1 MKRFALIALF
11 FTALSVYGQA
21 NRSIPLDSAIEEA
34 AKDMDMRITAKS
46 KIALISFNAPSA
58 LFSDYVLDELTAN
71 LVNSGHL
78 IVVDRKEID
87 LIRGELNFQYSGDV
101 DDNSMQELGRV
112 LGAQSIVSGSLTDI
126 GGVYRI
132 VIRVLNVQ
140 TAAVEVQYRTN
151 IVNDNKVR
159 ALLGETVAKPPRKPL
174 FGGGAEKPPKP
185 PKPPKPEKPPKPPRE
200 PSTIA
205 GKIGTGA
212 LNIVLGLGS
221 YIEGDIAGG
230 LTLTAGYAVAAGLVV
245 IEVTAL
251 DWDSPMVGVP
261 ITAGVSLAG
270 LTLVYGFVRPFIYNR
285 SPQTAYILDNTQS
298 GMVTVPDR
306 FGNDALALR
315 LTYSIK
321 F

>member
-1 MKRFALIALF
+1 MKIRLIAAVFLLA
-11 FTALSVYGQA
+11 ALSVYGQS
-21 NRSIPLDSAIEEA
+21 NRPVPLDSAIEEA
-34 AKDMDMRITAKS
+34 AKNMDVRIAAQS
-46 KIALISFNAPSA
+46 KIALISFNAPSV

-101 DDNSMQELGRV
+101 DDNSMQELGRM

-151 IVNDNKVR
+151 IVNDSKVK
-159 ALLGETVAKPPRKPL
+159 ALLGGTSKLSKKP
-174 FGGGAEKPPKP
+174 A
-185 PKPPKPEKPPKPPRE
+185 
-200 PSTIA
+200 TTA

-212 LNIVLGLGS
+212 LNILFGLGS

-230 LTLTAGYAVAAGLVV
+230 ITLTSGYVLAAGLIVL
-245 IEVTAL
+245 EVTAL

-261 ITAGVSLAG
+261 ITAGVSIAG

-285 SPQTAYILDNTQS
+285 SPQMAYILDNAQTE
-298 GMVTVPDR
+298 MVMIPDR
-306 FGNDALALR
+306 FGNNALAFQLS
-315 LTYSIK
+315 YSIK